1 MLIGVR
7 VDLEVRCL
15 MTGRQ
20 SAAAAAEA
28 VESLGRPLKAH
39 RVLVGWGGGGG
50 EEPRLSESFSMFIH
64 QLCLSSSG
72 SPNSSSLIPHPNAEK
87 TC

>member
-7 VDLEVRCL
+7 VDLEVWCL

-20 SAAAAAEA
+20 SAAAAAEE

-39 RVLVGWGGGGG
+39 RVLVRGGVVGG
-50 EEPRLSESFSMFIH
+50 
-64 QLCLSSSG
+64 
-72 SPNSSSLIPHPNAEK
+72 
-87 TC
+87 

>member
-20 SAAAAAEA
+20 SAAAAAAAEA

-39 RVLVGWGGGGG
+39 RVLVRGG

-87 TC
+87 IC

>member
-7 VDLEVRCL
+7 VDLEVWCL

-39 RVLVGWGGGGG
+39 RVLVRGG
-50 EEPRLSESFSMFIH
+50 EDPRLSESFSMFIH

-72 SPNSSSLIPHPNAEK
+72 SPNSSSLIPHPNAKK